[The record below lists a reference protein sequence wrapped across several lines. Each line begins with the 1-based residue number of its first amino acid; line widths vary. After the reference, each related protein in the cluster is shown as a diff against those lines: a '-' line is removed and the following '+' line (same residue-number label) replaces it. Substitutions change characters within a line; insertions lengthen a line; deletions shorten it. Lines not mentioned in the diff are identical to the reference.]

1 MSRYADDLR
10 FQIERSPFSEEIV
23 FAGNP
28 GDSVL
33 DGENTIEFVTV
44 AGGKGFEYTLLENGV
59 AVRGLFD
66 ESAERDEA
74 SRATR
79 RKPRVTVFGC
89 PLWVRTGTHVLVRG
103 KQFAVTSYEA
113 DANLGI
119 VVWLR

>member
-28 GDSVL
+28 GDPVL
-33 DGENTIEFVTV
+33 GDPVEFVTV
-44 AGGKGFEYTLLENGV
+44 AGGKEFDYTLLENGV

-66 ESAERDEA
+66 ESVERDEA